1 MTEKSLGT
9 IRLTWSGTVARLTIA
24 RPPHNHVDTALI
36 KDLADALES
45 LDGDDRC
52 RVVILA
58 SEGKA
63 FCGGADLAQPRGLA
77 SGEGAGISPF
87 YQEAA
92 RLFRTAKPIIAVVQ
106 GAAVGAG
113 LGLAA
118 ACDFRVAAPE
128 ARFCANF
135 VALGFHPGFGLSV
148 TLPRLV
154 GRQKA
159 DLMFLTARRI
169 RGEEALDWGL
179 ADVLAPLEALDAAAL
194 SLANEIAA
202 AAPLAVRAT
211 RAVAREGLAD
221 AFVAATAREFAE
233 QARLMRTEDF
243 KEGVKAV
250 FERRPGKFIGR

>member
-1 MTEKSLGT
+1 MTQGSVEDL
-9 IRLTWSGTVARLTIA
+9 RLTWSGAVAQLTIA
-24 RPPHNHVDTALI
+24 RPPNNHVDTALI
-36 KDLADALES
+36 KALADALEA
-45 LDGDDRC
+45 LDGDERC
-52 RVVILA
+52 RAVVLA
-58 SEGKA
+58 SEGRA

-92 RLFRTAKPIIAVVQ
+92 RLFRTAKPIVAAVQ

-113 LGLAA
+113 LGLAL

-135 VALGFHPGFGLSV
+135 VALGFHPGFGLSH
-148 TLPRLV
+148 TLPRLI

-169 RGEEALDWGL
+169 RGEEALAWGL
-179 ADVLAPLEALDAAAL
+179 ADVLAPLEDLTAAAL
-194 SLANEIAA
+194 GLAQEIAA

-211 RAVAREGLAD
+211 RALAREGLAD
-221 AFVAATAREFAE
+221 AFVAATAREFAQ

-250 FERRPGKFIGR
+250 SERRPGRFVGR